1 MKNDTQ
7 LKKDVM
13 EELDFEPSINST
25 AIGVAVKD
33 HVVTLSGTVETF
45 AQKRTA
51 ELTVERVSGVR
62 ALADDLEVKVP
73 QRLVRTDTDIART
86 AASALDWDVEV
97 PSDVKARVENGW
109 VFLDGVVQWQFQK
122 SAAERAVRNLSGVR
136 GVSNLLEIRQPKV
149 SELEVTSKIRAA
161 LRRTADQEADRIN
174 VEAADGRV
182 TLRGKVRTLAERED
196 VERAAWSTA
205 GVTKVVDNIAIGV

>member
-7 LKKDVM
+7 LRKDVM

-33 HVVTLSGTVETF
+33 GVITLSGTVDSF
-45 AQKRTA
+45 SQKRTA
-51 ELTVERVSGVR
+51 ELTAERVSGVR
-62 ALADDLEVKVP
+62 ALADDLEVTVP
-73 QRLVRTDTDIART
+73 LKLVRTDTDIARA
-86 AASALDWDVEV
+86 AASALDWNVEV
-97 PSDVKARVENGW
+97 PPDVKARVENGW

-122 SAAERAVRNLSGVR
+122 WAAERAVRYLNGVR
-136 GVSNLLEIRQPKV
+136 GVSNLLTIKQPKV
-149 SELEVTSKIRAA
+149 SETEVTSKIRAA

-174 VEAADGRV
+174 VETTDGRV

-196 VERAAWSTA
+196 VERAAWSAA
-205 GVTKVVDNIAIGV
+205 GVTAVVDNIAVGV